1 MILFIVVNAVGIH
14 KNQFTSKGIS
24 FTAPKANGGNCTG
37 DFSHFYITNDA
48 ATNITTALN
57 SGYCVSSCPAKGKA
71 LGCPTTVTGCPT
83 SAPYASEP
91 FKL

>member
-37 DFSHFYITNDA
+37 DFSYFFINNLDA
-48 ATNITTALN
+48 TDI
-57 SGYCVSSCPAKGKA
+57 
-71 LGCPTTVTGCPT
+71 
-83 SAPYASEP
+83 
-91 FKL
+91 